1 MNFKRTFS
9 PLAAFYAAFYAA
21 LAALAALTAT
31 SCAKHDAAPPADS
44 ANAADAIV
52 VFNAGSL
59 ARPLRAALD
68 SFTAGT
74 NMKIEQENAGSV
86 ETARKLTELHR
97 IPDLVGSADYQIF
110 PKYLMP
116 GQTSWYARFAR
127 NRMVLMYTPKSKSA
141 STIDSLTWYKVLE
154 TKGVQTGRSDPA
166 LDPNGYR
173 SLIVMRLA
181 EQYYKQ
187 PGLADRLVA
196 NSAAHV
202 VRPKEVDLM
211 GLLQAGEIDY
221 AWSYESVAQAAK
233 LPYVTLPRAIDL
245 SDPADSA
252 QYAKASVRIPGN
264 TPKDTVEIKGEPIIY
279 GFTVPRDA
287 PHKALGEKFAAF
299 LISDAGKRILAREHL
314 DALPSPIFVGDSIPE
329 GLTAH

>member
-1 MNFKRTFS
+1 MLVHRHRQS
-9 PLAAFYAAFYAA
+9 LMLGIAAAALASTLSACAKKDAA
-21 LAALAALTAT
+21 LAA
-31 SCAKHDAAPPADS
+31 DAD
-44 ANAADAIV
+44 DAIV

-74 NMKIEQENAGSV
+74 KIRVEQENAGSV

-97 IPDLVGSADYQIF
+97 IPDLVGSADYQVF

-116 GQTSWYARFAR
+116 AHTSWYARFAS
-127 NRMVLMYTPKSKSA
+127 NRMVLMYTPKSKFA
-141 STIDSLTWYKVLE
+141 STIDSTNWYKVLE

-196 NSAAHV
+196 NSSAHV

-221 AWSYESVAQAAK
+221 AWSYESVAQAAR

-245 SDPADSA
+245 SDPADSEL
-252 QYAKASVRIPGN
+252 YARASVRIPGSSM
-264 TPKDTVEIKGEPIIY
+264 KDSVEVKGEPILY
-279 GFTVPRDA
+279 GFSVPRNA

-299 LISDAGKRILAREHL
+299 LVSDAGKRILAHEHL
-314 DALPSPIFVGDSIPE
+314 DALPVTIYVGDSIPTI
-329 GLTAH
+329 LTEPGSTRSH

>member
-1 MNFKRTFS
+1 MPVQRRIH
-9 PLAAFYAAFYAA
+9 PLILPALATA
-21 LAALAALTAT
+21 LAATLA
-31 SCAKHDAAPPADS
+31 SCAKNDASS
-44 ANAADAIV
+44 AGDAIV

-74 NMKIEQENAGSV
+74 KIKVEQENAGSV

-116 GQTSWYARFAR
+116 SQTSWYARFAR
-127 NRMVLMYTPKSKSA
+127 NRMVLMYTPKSKFA
-141 STIDSLTWYKVLE
+141 STIDSTNWYKILE
-154 TKGVQTGRSDPA
+154 TKGVQTGRADPA

-173 SLIVMRLA
+173 SVIVMKLA

-187 PGLADRLVA
+187 PGLTDRLIA

-221 AWSYESVAQAAK
+221 AWSYESVAQASK
-233 LPYVTLPRAIDL
+233 LRYVTLPRAIDL
-245 SDPADSA
+245 SDPARAAD
-252 QYAKASVRIPGN
+252 YARATVKIPGN
-264 TPKDTVEIKGEPIIY
+264 TIRDSVEIKGEPILY
-279 GFTVPRDA
+279 AFTVPRNA
-287 PHKALGEKFAAF
+287 PHKVLGERFAAF
-299 LISDAGKRILAREHL
+299 LVSDTGKRIIAREHL
-314 DALPSPIFVGDSIPE
+314 DPLPAPIFVGDSIPRIITE
-329 GLTAH
+329 PRSIASH

>member
-1 MNFKRTFS
+1 MRIERS
-9 PLAAFYAAFYAA
+9 LPLLVSAIFLVSAAA
-21 LAALAALTAT
+21 
-31 SCAKHDAAPPADS
+31 CAKHDAAPAASNADS
-44 ANAADAIV
+44 TIA

-74 NMKIEQENAGSV
+74 SIKVEQENAGSV

-127 NRMVLMYTPKSKSA
+127 NRMVLMYTAKSKSA
-141 STIDSLTWYKVLE
+141 STIDSTNWYKILE
-154 TKGVQTGRSDPA
+154 AKGVQTGRSDPA

-173 SLIVMRLA
+173 SLVVMRLA
-181 EQYYKQ
+181 ELYYKQ
-187 PGLADRLVA
+187 KGLTDRLIA
-196 NSAAHV
+196 NSSAHI

-252 QYAKASVRIPGN
+252 QYALASVRIPG
-264 TPKDTVEIKGEPIIY
+264 KKMQDTVELKGEPILY

-299 LISDAGKRILAREHL
+299 LISDAGKRIVGREHL
-314 DALPSPIFVGDSIPE
+314 DALPTPIFVGDSIPDA
-329 GLTAH
+329 LTAASSAKHGAP

>member
-1 MNFKRTFS
+1 MNLEKALTF
-9 PLAAFYAAFYAA
+9 PAVA
-21 LAALAALTAT
+21 LALLSIAA
-31 SCAKHDAAPPADS
+31 CAKRDGGRSPDS
-44 ANAADAIV
+44 TAAADVIV

-74 NMKIEQENAGSV
+74 KIKVEQENAGSV

-97 IPDLVGSADYQIF
+97 IPDLVGSADYQVF

-127 NRMVLMYTPKSKSA
+127 NRMVLMYTPKSNGA
-141 STIDSLTWYKVLE
+141 STIDSLNWYKVLE
-154 TKGVQTGRSDPA
+154 RKGVQTGRSDPA

-181 EQYYKQ
+181 EQHYMQ

-196 NSAAHV
+196 TSSAHV

-233 LPYVTLPRAIDL
+233 LPYVTLSRAIDL
-245 SDPADSA
+245 SDPALA
-252 QYAKASVRIPGN
+252 TQYALASVRIPGN
-264 TPKDTVEIKGEPIIY
+264 TPKDSVTVVGEPILY
-279 GFTVPRDA
+279 GFSVPRNA

-299 LISDAGKRILAREHL
+299 LISDAGKRILGREHL
-314 DALPSPIFVGDSIPE
+314 DALPAPIFVGDSIPNV
-329 GLTAH
+329 LTAPRSAGDQH

>member
-1 MNFKRTFS
+1 MLVSRRLRSSMLVTVAMT
-9 PLAAFYAAFYAA
+9 AAIA
-21 LAALAALTAT
+21 LAA
-31 SCAKHDAAPPADS
+31 CAKNDAAT
-44 ANAADAIV
+44 AADAIV

-68 SFTAGT
+68 SFTIGT
-74 NMKIEQENAGSV
+74 KIRVEQENAGSV

-97 IPDLVGSADYQIF
+97 IPDIVGSADYQVF

-116 GQTSWYARFAR
+116 AQTSWYVRFAR
-127 NRMVLMYTPKSKSA
+127 NRMVLMYTPRSKLA
-141 STIDSLTWYKVLE
+141 STIDSTNWFKILE

-187 PGLADRLVA
+187 PGLSDRLVA
-196 NSAAHV
+196 NSSAHI

-221 AWSYESVAQAAK
+221 AWSYESVAQAAR

-245 SDPADSA
+245 SDPTMGER
-252 QYAKASVRIPGN
+252 YARASVRIPGSSRA
-264 TPKDTVEIKGEPIIY
+264 DTVELKGEPILY
-279 GFTVPRDA
+279 AFSVPRNA
-287 PHKALGEKFAAF
+287 PHKAVAERFAAF
-299 LISDAGKRILAREHL
+299 LLSDAGKRILAREHL
-314 DALPSPIFVGDSIPE
+314 DPLPVPIFVGDSIPLS
-329 GLTAH
+329 LTAPKGTTSQ

>member
-1 MNFKRTFS
+1 MLVQRRIH
-9 PLAAFYAAFYAA
+9 PLILPALAAA
-21 LAALAALTAT
+21 LAATLA
-31 SCAKHDAAPPADS
+31 SCAKNDASPAD
-44 ANAADAIV
+44 DTIV

-74 NMKIEQENAGSV
+74 KIKVEQENAGSV

-127 NRMVLMYTPKSKSA
+127 NRMVLMYTPKSKFA
-141 STIDSLTWYKVLE
+141 STIDSTNWYRILE
-154 TKGVQTGRSDPA
+154 TKGVQTGRADPA

-173 SLIVMRLA
+173 SVIVMKLA

-187 PGLADRLVA
+187 PGLTDRLIA
-196 NSAAHV
+196 NSSAHV

-245 SDPADSA
+245 SDPARAAD
-252 QYAKASVRIPGN
+252 YARATVKIPGN
-264 TPKDTVEIKGEPIIY
+264 TIRDSVEIKGEPILY
-279 GFTVPRDA
+279 AFTVPRNA
-287 PHKALGEKFAAF
+287 PHKALGERFAAF
-299 LISDAGKRILAREHL
+299 LVSDTGKRIIAREHL
-314 DALPSPIFVGDSIPE
+314 DPLPVTIFVGDSIPPIFTE
-329 GLTAH
+329 PRSTASH

>member
-1 MNFKRTFS
+1 MK
-9 PLAAFYAAFYAA
+9 LEHAFPMAIA
-21 LAALAALTAT
+21 LCTALSLGA
-31 SCAKHDAAPPADS
+31 CAKRDAAPSPDTA
-44 ANAADAIV
+44 AADADAII

-74 NMKIEQENAGSV
+74 KIHIEQENAGSV

-97 IPDLVGSADYQIF
+97 IPDLVGSADYQVF

-116 GQTSWYARFAR
+116 GEVSWYARFAR

-141 STIDSLTWYKVLE
+141 STIDSLNWYKVLE
-154 TKGVQTGRSDPA
+154 QKGVQTGRADPA

-181 EQYYKQ
+181 EQYYKA

-196 NSAAHV
+196 TSSAHV

-233 LPYVTLPRAIDL
+233 MPYVTLPRAIDL
-245 SDPADSA
+245 SDPAGAA
-252 QYAKASVRIPGN
+252 QYARATVRIPGN
-264 TPKDTVEIKGEPIIY
+264 TPKDTVTLAGEPILY
-279 GFTVPRDA
+279 AFSVPRNA

-299 LISDAGKRILAREHL
+299 LVSAAGKRILAREHL
-314 DALPSPIFVGDSIPE
+314 DALPVPIFVGDSIPKL
-329 GLTAH
+329 LTP

>member
-1 MNFKRTFS
+1 MTLEHTLTLAIATFAALS
-9 PLAAFYAAFYAA
+9 LAA
-21 LAALAALTAT
+21 
-31 SCAKHDAAPPADS
+31 CAKRDAAPSPDS
-44 ANAADAIV
+44 AAGDAII

-74 NMKIEQENAGSV
+74 KIKVEQENAGSV

-97 IPDLVGSADYQIF
+97 IPDLVGSADYQVF

-127 NRMVLMYTPKSKSA
+127 NRMVLMYTPKSKDA
-141 STIDSLTWYKVLE
+141 STIDSLNWYKVLE

-181 EQYYKQ
+181 ELYYRQ

-196 NSAAHV
+196 NSSAHV

-245 SDPADSA
+245 SDPAAAS
-252 QYAKASVRIPGN
+252 QYALASVRIPGN
-264 TPKDTVEIKGEPIIY
+264 TPKDSVTLVGEPILY
-279 GFTVPRDA
+279 GFSVPRNA

-314 DALPSPIFVGDSIPE
+314 DALAAPIFVGDSIPE
-329 GLTAH
+329 TLTGSH

>member
-1 MNFKRTFS
+1 MLFERRLLSLTII
-9 PLAAFYAAFYAA
+9 LAAAT
-21 LAALAALTAT
+21 LTA
-31 SCAKHDAAPPADS
+31 CAKKDATPS
-44 ANAADAIV
+44 AAETADAIV

-74 NMKIEQENAGSV
+74 KIKIEQENAGSV

-116 GQTSWYARFAR
+116 AQTSWYARFAR

-141 STIDSLTWYKVLE
+141 STIDSTNWYKVLE
-154 TKGVQTGRSDPA
+154 AKGVQTGRSDPA

-173 SLIVMRLA
+173 SLVVMKLA
-181 EQYYKQ
+181 ELYYKQ

-196 NSAAHV
+196 NSSAHV

-233 LPYVTLPRAIDL
+233 LPYVTLPRGIDL

-252 QYAKASVRIPGN
+252 QYALASVRIPGN
-264 TPKDTVEIKGEPIIY
+264 TPKDTVEIRGEPILY

-299 LISDAGKRILAREHL
+299 LISDAGKRILGREHL
-314 DALPSPIFVGDSIPE
+314 DALPVPIFVGDSIPSI
-329 GLTAH
+329 LTAPGGAGGDGTVKP

>member
-1 MNFKRTFS
+1 MLLQRRVS
-9 PLAAFYAAFYAA
+9 PAALAFAVAA
-21 LAALAALTAT
+21 LAAC
-31 SCAKHDAAPPADS
+31 SKHDASTPG
-44 ANAADAIV
+44 NAADSTIV

-74 NMKIEQENAGSV
+74 KIKVEQENAGSV

-97 IPDLVGSADYQIF
+97 IPDLVGSADYQVF

-116 GQTSWYARFAR
+116 SQTSWYARFAR
-127 NRMVLMYTPKSKSA
+127 NRMVLMYTPKSKFA
-141 STIDSLTWYKVLE
+141 STIDSTNWYKILE
-154 TKGVQTGRSDPA
+154 SKGVQTGRSDPA

-181 EQYYKQ
+181 EIYYKQ

-196 NSAAHV
+196 SSSAHV

-233 LPYVTLPRAIDL
+233 LPYVRLPRAIDL

-252 QYAKASVRIPGN
+252 QYALATVRIPGN
-264 TPKDTVEIKGEPIIY
+264 TPKDTVEMKGEPILY
-279 GFTVPRDA
+279 GFSVPRNA

-299 LISDAGKRILAREHL
+299 LISDRGKRILGREHL
-314 DALPSPIFVGDSIPE
+314 DALQIPIFVGDSIPAI
-329 GLTAH
+329 LTAH

>member
-1 MNFKRTFS
+1 MLFARRLS
-9 PLAAFYAAFYAA
+9 LLAIILAAA
-21 LAALAALTAT
+21 LSA
-31 SCAKHDAAPPADS
+31 CAKKDAAPGAG
-44 ANAADAIV
+44 DAIV

-74 NMKIEQENAGSV
+74 NIRIEQENAGSV

-116 GQTSWYARFAR
+116 AQTSWYARFAR

-141 STIDSLTWYKVLE
+141 STIDSTNWYKVLE
-154 TKGVQTGRSDPA
+154 AEGVQTGRSDPA

-173 SLIVMRLA
+173 SLVVMRLA
-181 EQYYKQ
+181 ELYYKQ

-196 NSAAHV
+196 NSSAHI

-252 QYAKASVRIPGN
+252 QYAKASVRIPGH
-264 TPKDTVEIKGEPIIY
+264 TPRDTVELRGEPILY
-279 GFTVPRDA
+279 GFSIPRGA
-287 PHKALGEKFAAF
+287 PHPALAGKFAAF

-314 DALPSPIFVGDSIPE
+314 DALPVPIFVGDSVPTILMAPNSA
-329 GLTAH
+329 GGRQ

>member
-1 MNFKRTFS
+1 MKLEHVFPMAIAVCATLS
-9 PLAAFYAAFYAA
+9 LAA
-21 LAALAALTAT
+21 
-31 SCAKHDAAPPADS
+31 CAKRDAASAATGNDS
-44 ANAADAIV
+44 TIV

-74 NMKIEQENAGSV
+74 SIKIEQENAGSI

-97 IPDLVGSADYQIF
+97 IPDLVGSADYQVF
-110 PKYLMP
+110 PKYLIP

-127 NRMVLMYTPKSKSA
+127 NRMVLMYSPKSKSA
-141 STIDSLTWYKVLE
+141 STIDSTNWYKVLE
-154 TKGVQTGRSDPA
+154 EKGVQTGRSDPA

-173 SLIVMRLA
+173 SLVVMRLA
-181 EQYYKQ
+181 ELYYKQ
-187 PGLADRLVA
+187 KGLTERLIA

-233 LPYVTLPRAIDL
+233 MPYVTLPRAIDL

-252 QYAKASVRIPGN
+252 QYALASVKLPGK
-264 TPKDTVEIKGEPIIY
+264 TPGDSLELKGEPILY

-314 DALPSPIFVGDSIPE
+314 DALATPVFVGDSIPAS
-329 GLTAH
+329 LTVK

>member
-1 MNFKRTFS
+1 MSVQR
-9 PLAAFYAAFYAA
+9 PLHPLVLFA
-21 LAALAALTAT
+21 LAAVLAA
-31 SCAKHDAAPPADS
+31 CAKKNAAPAD
-44 ANAADAIV
+44 DAII

-74 NMKIEQENAGSV
+74 GIRIEQENAGSV

-97 IPDLVGSADYQIF
+97 IPDLVGSADYQVF

-127 NRMVLMYTPKSKSA
+127 NRMVLMYTPKSKLA
-141 STIDSLTWYKVLE
+141 STIDSTNWYRILE
-154 TKGVQTGRSDPA
+154 TTGVQTGRSDPA

-187 PGLADRLVA
+187 PGLASRLVA
-196 NSAAHV
+196 NSSAHV

-221 AWSYESVAQAAK
+221 AWSYESVAQGAK

-245 SDPADSA
+245 SDPARAAD
-252 QYAKASVRIPGN
+252 YARAKVRIPGSSL
-264 TPKDTVEIKGEPIIY
+264 TDSVEIEGEPILY
-279 GFTVPRDA
+279 GFTVPRNA

-299 LISDAGKRILAREHL
+299 LVSDAGKRIIAREHL
-314 DALPSPIFVGDSIPE
+314 DPLPAPIFVGDSIPQI
-329 GLTAH
+329 LTEPRSTASH

>member
-1 MNFKRTFS
+1 MLVQHRLQ
-9 PLAAFYAAFYAA
+9 PLMLFVAAAM
-21 LAALAALTAT
+21 LT
-31 SCAKHDAAPPADS
+31 SCTEKSSAP
-44 ANAADAIV
+44 ADAII

-59 ARPLRAALD
+59 ARPLRTALD

-74 NMKIEQENAGSV
+74 QIRIEQENAGSV

-127 NRMVLMYTPKSKSA
+127 NRMVLMYTPKSKYA
-141 STIDSLTWYKVLE
+141 STIDSTNWYRILE
-154 TKGVQTGRSDPA
+154 TKGVQTGRADPA

-173 SLIVMRLA
+173 SIIVMKLA
-181 EQYYKQ
+181 EQFYKQ

-196 NSAAHV
+196 NSSAHV

-245 SDPADSA
+245 SDPARVAEYA
-252 QYAKASVRIPGN
+252 QATVRIPGN
-264 TPKDTVEIKGEPIIY
+264 SLEDSVEIKGEPILY
-279 GFTVPRDA
+279 AFTVPRNA

-299 LISDAGKRILAREHL
+299 LVSDTGKRIIAREHL
-314 DALPSPIFVGDSIPE
+314 DPLPAPIFVGDSIPQL
-329 GLTAH
+329 LTEPGKP

>member
-1 MNFKRTFS
+1 MRLNRTL
-9 PLAAFYAAFYAA
+9 PLPTAIAVALTLAA
-21 LAALAALTAT
+21 
-31 SCAKHDAAPPADS
+31 CAKRAASPAASAGDS
-44 ANAADAIV
+44 TIV

-74 NMKIEQENAGSV
+74 KIRVEQENAGSI

-127 NRMVLMYTPKSKSA
+127 NRMVLMYTPRSKSA
-141 STIDSLTWYKVLE
+141 ATIDSANWFKVLE
-154 TKGVQTGRSDPA
+154 AKGVQTGRADPS

-181 EQYYKQ
+181 ELYYKQ
-187 PGLADRLVA
+187 PGLTDRLIA

-233 LPYVTLPRAIDL
+233 MPYVILPRAIDL

-252 QYAKASVRIPGN
+252 QYALATVRLPGK
-264 TPKDTVEIKGEPIIY
+264 TPKDSLELNGEPILY

-314 DALPSPIFVGDSIPE
+314 DALPTPIFVGDSIPSV
-329 GLTAH
+329 LKTK

>member
-1 MNFKRTFS
+1 MHAQRRLQSLMFALLATT
-9 PLAAFYAAFYAA
+9 LAA
-21 LAALAALTAT
+21 
-31 SCAKHDAAPPADS
+31 CAKKDAAPAD
-44 ANAADAIV
+44 DAIV

-74 NMKIEQENAGSV
+74 KIRVEQENAGSV

-97 IPDLVGSADYQIF
+97 IPDLVGSADYQVF

-116 GQTSWYARFAR
+116 GQTSWYVRFAR
-127 NRMVLMYTPKSKSA
+127 NRMVLMYTPKSRLA
-141 STIDSLTWYKVLE
+141 STIDSTNWYKVLE
-154 TKGVQTGRSDPA
+154 TRGVQTGRADPA

-173 SLIVMRLA
+173 SLIVMHLA
-181 EQYYKQ
+181 EHYYKQ

-196 NSAAHV
+196 NSSAHI

-221 AWSYESVAQAAK
+221 AWSYESVAQAAG

-245 SDPADSA
+245 SDPAGA
-252 QYAKASVRIPGN
+252 EQYARASVRIPGSSRA
-264 TPKDTVEIKGEPIIY
+264 DSVEVKGEPILY
-279 GFTVPRDA
+279 GFTVPRNA

-299 LISDAGKRILAREHL
+299 LLSDTGKRILAREHL
-314 DALPSPIFVGDSIPE
+314 DALPVPIFVGDSVPPI
-329 GLTAH
+329 LTEPRSSTTH

>member
-1 MNFKRTFS
+1 MNLEKALTL
-9 PLAAFYAAFYAA
+9 PAVA
-21 LAALAALTAT
+21 LALLSIAA
-31 SCAKHDAAPPADS
+31 CAKRNGGRSPDS
-44 ANAADAIV
+44 TAADAAGVIV

-74 NMKIEQENAGSV
+74 KIKVEQENAGSV

-97 IPDLVGSADYQIF
+97 IPDLVGSADYQVF

-141 STIDSLTWYKVLE
+141 STIDSLNWYKVLE

-196 NSAAHV
+196 NSSAHV

-245 SDPADSA
+245 SDPALTT
-252 QYAKASVRIPGN
+252 QYALASVRIPGN
-264 TPKDTVEIKGEPIIY
+264 MPKDSVTVVGEPILY
-279 GFTVPRDA
+279 GFTVPRNA
-287 PHKALGEKFAAF
+287 PHQALGEKFAAF
-299 LISDAGKRILAREHL
+299 LISDAGKRILGREHL
-314 DALPSPIFVGDSIPE
+314 DALPAPIFVGDSIPKV
-329 GLTAH
+329 LTP

>member
-1 MNFKRTFS
+1 MRVQRRLHSLMFVLLATT
-9 PLAAFYAAFYAA
+9 LAA
-21 LAALAALTAT
+21 
-31 SCAKHDAAPPADS
+31 CAKKEAITG
-44 ANAADAIV
+44 DAII

-68 SFTAGT
+68 SFAAGT
-74 NMKIEQENAGSV
+74 KIRIEQENAGSV

-97 IPDLVGSADYQIF
+97 IPDLVGSADYQVF

-116 GQTSWYARFAR
+116 AQTSWYVRFAR
-127 NRMVLMYTPKSKSA
+127 NRMVLMYTPKSKLA
-141 STIDSLTWYKVLE
+141 STIDSTNWYKVLE

-196 NSAAHV
+196 NSPAHV

-245 SDPADSA
+245 SDPAGSA
-252 QYAKASVRIPGN
+252 QYELASVRIPGN
-264 TPKDTVEIKGEPIIY
+264 SMKDTIEIKGEPILY
-279 GFTVPRDA
+279 GFTVPRNA
-287 PHKALGEKFAAF
+287 PHKAIGEKFAAF
-299 LISDAGKRILAREHL
+299 LLSEAGKRILGREHL
-314 DALPSPIFVGDSIPE
+314 DALPVPIFVGDSIPSA
-329 GLTAH
+329 LTAH

>member
-1 MNFKRTFS
+1 MRSLRRRHPVMLF
-9 PLAAFYAAFYAA
+9 A
-21 LAALAALTAT
+21 LAATLGACER
-31 SCAKHDAAPPADS
+31 SKPAD
-44 ANAADAIV
+44 DAII

-74 NMKIEQENAGSV
+74 KIKIEQENAGSV
-86 ETARKLTELHR
+86 ETARKLTDLHR

-127 NRMVLMYTPKSKSA
+127 NRMVLMYTPKSKFA
-141 STIDSLTWYKVLE
+141 STIDSTNWYKILE
-154 TKGVQTGRSDPA
+154 TRGVQTGRADPS

-173 SLIVMRLA
+173 SIIVMKLA

-196 NSAAHV
+196 NSSAHV

-211 GLLQAGEIDY
+211 GLLQTGEIDY

-245 SDPADSA
+245 SDPARTAD
-252 QYAKASVRIPGN
+252 YARAMVRIPGN
-264 TPKDTVEIKGEPIIY
+264 SIKDSVTIEGEPILY
-279 GFTVPRDA
+279 AFTVPRKA
-287 PHKALGEKFAAF
+287 PHKSLGEKFAAF
-299 LISDAGKRILAREHL
+299 LVSDTGKRIIAREHL
-314 DALPSPIFVGDSIPE
+314 DPLPAPIFVGDSIPPI
-329 GLTAH
+329 LTEQKAASSH

>member
-1 MNFKRTFS
+1 MLVQHRLQ
-9 PLAAFYAAFYAA
+9 PLMLFVAAAM
-21 LAALAALTAT
+21 LT
-31 SCAKHDAAPPADS
+31 SCTEKRSAP
-44 ANAADAIV
+44 ADAII

-74 NMKIEQENAGSV
+74 RIKIEQENAGSV

-116 GQTSWYARFAR
+116 GETSWYARFAR
-127 NRMVLMYTPKSKSA
+127 NRMVLMYTPKSKYA
-141 STIDSLTWYKVLE
+141 STIDSTNWYRILE
-154 TKGVQTGRSDPA
+154 TKGVQTGRADPA

-173 SLIVMRLA
+173 SIIVMKLA
-181 EQYYKQ
+181 EQFYKQ

-196 NSAAHV
+196 NSSAHV

-245 SDPADSA
+245 SDPARVAEYA
-252 QYAKASVRIPGN
+252 QATVRIPGN
-264 TPKDTVEIKGEPIIY
+264 SLKDSVEIKGEPILY
-279 GFTVPRDA
+279 AFTVPRNA

-299 LISDAGKRILAREHL
+299 LVSDTGKRIIAREHL
-314 DALPSPIFVGDSIPE
+314 DPLPAPIFVGDSIPQL
-329 GLTAH
+329 LTEPGKP

>member
-1 MNFKRTFS
+1 MNLEKALTR
-9 PLAAFYAAFYAA
+9 PAVA
-21 LAALAALTAT
+21 LALLSIPA
-31 SCAKHDAAPPADS
+31 CAKREAGRSPDS
-44 ANAADAIV
+44 TAAADAII

-74 NMKIEQENAGSV
+74 NIKVEQENAGSV

-97 IPDLVGSADYQIF
+97 IPDLVGSADYQVF

-116 GQTSWYARFAR
+116 AQTSWYARFAR
-127 NRMVLMYTPKSKSA
+127 NRMVLMYTPKSKGASA
-141 STIDSLTWYKVLE
+141 IDSLNWYKVLE
-154 TKGVQTGRSDPA
+154 TRGVQSGRSDPA

-173 SLIVMRLA
+173 TLIVMRLA
-181 EQYYKQ
+181 EQFYKQ

-196 NSAAHV
+196 NTPAHV
-202 VRPKEVDLM
+202 VRPKEVDLL

-245 SDPADSA
+245 SDPALA
-252 QYAKASVRIPGN
+252 TQYALASVRIPGN
-264 TPKDTVEIKGEPIIY
+264 TPDGQRHSRGRADPLRLHSAPERPAQGARREVRG
-279 GFTVPRDA
+279 VPD
-287 PHKALGEKFAAF
+287 LG
-299 LISDAGKRILAREHL
+299 RRE
-314 DALPSPIFVGDSIPE
+314 ADSR
-329 GLTAH
+329 A

>member
-1 MNFKRTFS
+1 MSVRRRLPS
-9 PLAAFYAAFYAA
+9 LMLLA
-21 LAALAALTAT
+21 LAATLAATL
-31 SCAKHDAAPPADS
+31 AACVKSNPAS
-44 ANAADAIV
+44 AGDAIV

-74 NMKIEQENAGSV
+74 KIKVEQENAGSV

-127 NRMVLMYTPKSKSA
+127 NRMVLMYTPKSKFA
-141 STIDSLTWYKVLE
+141 STIDSTNWYKILE
-154 TKGVQTGRSDPA
+154 TKGVQTGRADPA

-173 SLIVMRLA
+173 SVIVMKLA

-187 PGLADRLVA
+187 PGLTDRLIA
-196 NSAAHV
+196 NSSAHV

-245 SDPADSA
+245 SDPARAAD
-252 QYAKASVRIPGN
+252 YARATVKIPGN
-264 TPKDTVEIKGEPIIY
+264 TIRDSVEIKGEPILY
-279 GFTVPRDA
+279 AFTVPRNA
-287 PHKALGEKFAAF
+287 PHKALGERFAAF
-299 LISDAGKRILAREHL
+299 LVSDTGKRIIAREHL
-314 DALPSPIFVGDSIPE
+314 DPLPAPIFVGDSIPRTITE
-329 GLTAH
+329 PRSNASH

>member
-1 MNFKRTFS
+1 M
-9 PLAAFYAAFYAA
+9 LAAYFAVSS
-21 LAALAALTAT
+21 LAA
-31 SCAKHDAAPPADS
+31 CAKHDAAPADS
-44 ANAADAIV
+44 AAEDAIV

-74 NMKIEQENAGSV
+74 KITIEQENAGSL

-110 PKYLMP
+110 PQLLMP
-116 GQTSWYARFAR
+116 AEVSWYVRFAR
-127 NRMVLMYTPKSKSA
+127 NRMVLMYTPRSKSA

-154 TKGVQTGRSDPA
+154 AKGVQTGRSDPA

-196 NSAAHV
+196 NSSAHI

-252 QYAKASVRIPGN
+252 QYALGSVRIPGN
-264 TPKDTVEIKGEPIIY
+264 TPKDTVTLVGEPILY
-279 GFTVPRDA
+279 GFSVPRNA
-287 PHKALGEKFAAF
+287 PHKALAERFAAF
-299 LISDAGKRILAREHL
+299 LLSDAGKRILAREHL
-314 DALPSPIFVGDSIPE
+314 DALPAPIFVGDSIPAM
-329 GLTAH
+329 LTAPRSAGNQSH

>member
-1 MNFKRTFS
+1 MFIRRRIHS
-9 PLAAFYAAFYAA
+9 LRPAI
-21 LAALAALTAT
+21 LTAT
-31 SCAKHDAAPPADS
+31 VVVTLGSCAKKEIAPAD
-44 ANAADAIV
+44 DVIV

-59 ARPLRAALD
+59 ARPFRAALD

-74 NMKIEQENAGSV
+74 KIRVEQENAGSV
-86 ETARKLTELHR
+86 ETARKLTDLHR
-97 IPDLVGSADYQIF
+97 IPDLVGSADYQVF
-110 PKYLMP
+110 PKYLIP
-116 GQTSWYARFAR
+116 SQTSWYARFAR

-141 STIDSLTWYKVLE
+141 ATIDSVNWYKVLE
-154 TKGVQTGRSDPA
+154 EKGVQTGRSDPA

-181 EQYYKQ
+181 ERYYKQ

-245 SDPADSA
+245 SDPAASD
-252 QYAKASVRIPGN
+252 QYARATVRIPGN
-264 TPKDTVEIKGEPIIY
+264 SMKDTVELKGEPILY
-279 GFTVPRDA
+279 GFSVPRSA

-299 LISDAGKRILAREHL
+299 LLSPAGKRILAREHL
-314 DALPSPIFVGDSIPE
+314 DALPVPIFVGDSVPTI
-329 GLTAH
+329 LTEH

>member
-1 MNFKRTFS
+1 MRLNRTF
-9 PLAAFYAAFYAA
+9 PAAIG
-21 LAALAALTAT
+21 AALTLAA
-31 SCAKHDAAPPADS
+31 CAKRDASPQAGAGDS
-44 ANAADAIV
+44 TIV

-59 ARPLRAALD
+59 GRPLRAALD

-74 NMKIEQENAGSV
+74 NIKVEQENAGSL

-97 IPDLVGSADYQIF
+97 IPDIVGSADYQIF
-110 PKYLMP
+110 PHVLMP
-116 GQTSWYARFAR
+116 GEVSWYARFAR

-141 STIDSLTWYKVLE
+141 ATIDSLNWYKVLE
-154 TKGVQTGRSDPA
+154 TNGVQTGRADPA

-196 NSAAHV
+196 KSSAHV

-221 AWSYESVAQAAK
+221 AWSYESIAQAAK
-233 LPYVTLPRAIDL
+233 LPYVTFPRAIDL

-252 QYAKASVRIPGN
+252 QYAAASVRVPGKSPRDSV
-264 TPKDTVEIKGEPIIY
+264 TLVGEPILY
-279 GFTVPRDA
+279 GFSVPRAA
-287 PHKALGEKFAAF
+287 PHKALAEKFAAF
-299 LISDAGKRILAREHL
+299 LISDAGRRILAREHL
-314 DALPSPIFVGDSIPE
+314 DALPTPIFVGDSIPAI
-329 GLTAH
+329 LTAPRSAGGEAH